1 MGWRD
6 YVKEAAVG
14 IRIEFIS
21 VRLCA
26 HGDHVDPQGLSE
38 VLGVSDAACGLN
50 GESSP
55 SGRIFDTNSLSWSV
69 DGCDEGDYEHEMG
82 EAVDAFAG
90 TVLPV
95 APQLRE
101 LARRAEVMIGLA
113 LGCNGKAA
121 NLDGWWFLDQGFTLG
136 TDVIQRLAEIGLPV
150 HITEYIS
157 IPDSE
162 RAE

>member
-1 MGWRD
+1 M
-6 YVKEAAVG
+6 G
-14 IRIEFIS
+14 IRIDFIS
-21 VRLCA
+21 VTLSA
-26 HGDHVDPQGLSE
+26 HGEHVDPQGLSE
-38 VLGVSDAACGLN
+38 LLGVSDSVHGLK
-50 GESSP
+50 GGASP
-55 SGRIFDTNSLSWSV
+55 SGRIFDTNFFNWSV

-82 EAVDAFAG
+82 EAVEEFAA

-101 LARRAEVMIGLA
+101 LARKAEVMIGLG
-113 LGCNGKAA
+113 LGCAGEAA

-136 TDVIQRLAEIGLPV
+136 TDVMQRLARIGLPV

-162 RAE
+162 SAE